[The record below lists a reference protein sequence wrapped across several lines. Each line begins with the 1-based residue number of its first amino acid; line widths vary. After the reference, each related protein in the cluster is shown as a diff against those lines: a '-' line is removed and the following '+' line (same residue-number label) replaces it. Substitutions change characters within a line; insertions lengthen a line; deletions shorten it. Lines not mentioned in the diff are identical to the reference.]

1 MNTKDD
7 GGPITP
13 QMLHSES
20 GIMTPLGGL
29 SIRDFLAAMALQ
41 GLCANPNGPYSET
54 NPLVCGPD
62 NRSTLDVAQESYD
75 LADAMLAAR
84 KGES

>member
-1 MNTKDD
+1 MNTTKDD
-7 GGPITP
+7 GGPAFP
-13 QMLHSES
+13 LHLHMQGAE
-20 GIMTPLGGL
+20 GMTL
-29 SIRDFLAAMALQ
+29 RDYFAAMALQ

>member
-1 MNTKDD
+1 MNTTKDD
-7 GGPITP
+7 GGPAFP
-13 QMLHSES
+13 LHLHMQGAE
-20 GIMTPLGGL
+20 GMTL
-29 SIRDFLAAMALQ
+29 RDYFAAMALQ

-62 NRSTLDVAQESYD
+62 NRSTLDVARESYD